1 MSPPI
6 TVLVSLWS
14 DMWLAHSL
22 GSSMSHL
29 QTTDYMWL
37 PLRMKINADTCL
49 SVETFS
55 RLVKQAHSLTRSVF
69 PVFYSYCAP
78 ETLIFIVCM
87 TKLQIEAIAD
97 QTVRM
102 ASKLIIFDVSHSVI
116 FTSMDRQSEPVSFFS
131 PLTLKHD
138 YILSVCS
145 QTLFKLTEL
154 YFKFK
159 WRSLQ
164 WYFDRS
170 DKSESKESLTR
181 EAAGCAAVKQ

>member
-14 DMWLAHSL
+14 N
-22 GSSMSHL
+22 MSHL
-29 QTTDYMWL
+29 HATDYMWL
-37 PLRMKINADTCL
+37 PLRMNADTCL
-49 SVETFS
+49 LKTETFS
-55 RLVKQAHSLTRSVF
+55 RVLKQAHSLTCSVF

-78 ETLIFIVCM
+78 VRLIFIVCM
-87 TKLQIEAIAD
+87 TKLLIEAIAD

-116 FTSMDRQSEPVSFFS
+116 FTSMDRQSEPVSFFN

-164 WYFDRS
+164 WYCDRS
-170 DKSESKESLTR
+170 DKCESKESLTK
-181 EAAGCAAVKQ
+181 EAADCAAVKQ